1 MDEKTIQEGLD
12 ELLTLDDVSLRIGA
26 RYIIRMTKTYIED
39 MSIVRQG
46 FIRRVQALEAEV
58 KRLETELARHA

>member
-12 ELLTLDDVSLRIGA
+12 ELLTLDDVILRIGA

-46 FIRRVQALEAEV
+46 FVRRVQALEAEV